1 MISIKFAVC
10 RDLYRLRRNVASQRQ
25 DVVLQQK
32 LMQAFAVFD
41 KDGSGFISV
50 NEDSDFRKQ
59 MTRIWLAWGKKHRL
73 QGSQIVCLCAN
84 SQSLQLHDVWQDI
97 RE

>member
-1 MISIKFAVC
+1 MIHHQSKITLYYIFYIMISIKFAVC

-59 MTRIWLAWGKKHRL
+59 MTRIWLA
-73 QGSQIVCLCAN
+73 
-84 SQSLQLHDVWQDI
+84 
-97 RE
+97 